1 MKKLLG
7 TGVAFAL
14 MAGTAFAADVPVKPY
29 YKAPVAS
36 PLWDIAI
43 GGSIASDYNFRGISQ
58 SDRGVS
64 PAAYFEAQYNW
75 SFGQSYVGLG
85 ALGVDFASAFGFSDP
100 SAEVDIYAGIRKTW
114 GAFSLD
120 VGYIYYW
127 YPKELFNTDWAEVYA
142 KVGYAVTPN
151 LTIGG
156 AVYYTPDLLNF
167 SLFNG
172 GNDVSATYWE
182 ANAKWVTPW
191 TSRGVGSYIS
201 GAVGYNDIEFSP
213 LIHAVDPAYVYYN
226 VGIAFTYKALTLDL
240 RYHGTDMNATECFA
254 ALGSPASGVGGRPAQ
269 KYCDGT
275 FVAKLSF
282 DTLLSKIRD

>member
-1 MKKLLG
+1 MKKILG
-7 TGVAFAL
+7 AGAALAL
-14 MAGTAFAADVPVKPY
+14 MTGAAFAADIP
-29 YKAPVAS
+29 YKAPIVKAAPA

-64 PAAYFEAQYNW
+64 PAAYFELQYNW
-75 SFGQSYVGLG
+75 SFGQTYVGIG
-85 ALGVDFASAFGFSDP
+85 GLGVDFASAFGFSDP
-100 SAEVDIYAGIRKTW
+100 SAEVDLYGGWRNTW

-120 VGYIYYW
+120 LGYLYYW
-127 YPKELFNTDWAEVYA
+127 YPKEIFNTDFAEVYA

-151 LTIGG
+151 FSLG
-156 AVYYTPDLLNF
+156 ASVFYTPDLLNL

-172 GNDVSATYWE
+172 GNDVDSVYYAV
-182 ANAKWVTPW
+182 NAKWVTPW
-191 TSRGVGSYIS
+191 NYNGVGSFIS
-201 GAVGYNDIEFSP
+201 GELGYNDISFNP
-213 LIHAVDPAYVYYN
+213 AIHAVDPGYLYYN

-269 KYCDGT
+269 KYCDDT

-282 DTLLSKIRD
+282 DTLLSKIKN